1 MDGTFEPIHKCVDS
15 VVETHAKYA
24 STLNVYRG
32 EATSCCKG
40 NDDCPWN
47 YEYLCGC
54 PYNGG
59 SCDQPGLICHESFN
73 WFKCADS
80 FVCATISL
88 AIRTFVCLPIYCVCL
103 SVACCGYCL
112 TNHCCDYMPLKERY
126 EAWEKKHK
134 TTIAT
139 KVTHDHLGRD
149 VGGIIGEYLDP
160 PRQSMA

>member
-1 MDGTFEPIHKCVDS
+1 MDGTFEPLHKCVDS
-15 VVETHAKYA
+15 VVETHARH
-24 STLNVYRG
+24 SDRLNVICGVTGCYG
-32 EATSCCKG
+32 GDMKKNKNIC
-40 NDDCPWN
+40 N
-47 YEYLCGC
+47 YPYLCGC
-54 PYNGG
+54 DCSEG
-59 SCDQPGLICHESFN
+59 CEESFN

-126 EAWEKKHK
+126 AAWEKKHNM
-134 TTIAT
+134 TIAT

-149 VGGIIGEYLDP
+149 VGGIVGEYLDP
-160 PRQSMA
+160 PRQSMV